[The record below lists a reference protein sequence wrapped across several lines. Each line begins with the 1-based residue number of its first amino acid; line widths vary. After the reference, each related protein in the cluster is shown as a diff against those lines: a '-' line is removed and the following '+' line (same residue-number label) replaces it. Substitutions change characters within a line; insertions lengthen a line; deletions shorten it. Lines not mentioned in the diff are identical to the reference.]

1 MTETSPEEAPKGAL
15 SKVLSALRSPAVKV
29 LFLVIALAFAVW
41 AVISQWDN
49 IRDAL
54 TRLDGGILAI
64 TTVLAIIYV
73 FVTMLSWREILVD
86 LGTDISVRDAS
97 KLFFIS
103 QLGKYVPGGVWN
115 YLAVVEMGAQRE
127 IPRRRSLSAM
137 VVSVLVSI
145 VSAGLLAVP
154 GLAFTGHVPLSQ
166 SAWLFALLPV
176 VIVFLIPPVL
186 NRVIAFALRLARRP
200 PLEHPLSGA
209 GILKST
215 LYALLGWLISGTVV
229 WLIAVQL
236 GMPASVPSFLLAAGG
251 YSLSWA
257 IGFIVFFM
265 PAGLGVREVVLA
277 AMLAGFL
284 GPGEL
289 IVVVLL
295 ARVLST
301 IADVVL
307 GVGSFALRD
316 RPARDETPNETD

>member
-1 MTETSPEEAPKGAL
+1 
-15 SKVLSALRSPAVKV
+15 
-29 LFLVIALAFAVW
+29 
-41 AVISQWDN
+41 
-49 IRDAL
+49 
-54 TRLDGGILAI
+54 
-64 TTVLAIIYV
+64 
-73 FVTMLSWREILVD
+73 
-86 LGTDISVRDAS
+86 
-97 KLFFIS
+97 
-103 QLGKYVPGGVWN
+103 
-115 YLAVVEMGAQRE
+115 
-127 IPRRRSLSAM
+127 M

-145 VSAGLLAVP
+145 VSAGILAVP

-166 SAWLFALLPV
+166 SVWLFALLPV

-301 IADVVL
+301 VADVVL
-307 GVGSFALRD
+307 GLGSFALRD
-316 RPARDETPNETD
+316 RPAKDEADWRPACIESQVCLRPSRRVMLGLQPSCAAAALTSSQFVGASKPRCSS